1 MSEVSKELTA
11 RINLLQRSDTLTDI
25 INQAYLLNA
34 PYEVIEPFVKQI
46 DELTIKY
53 NQEPLSIIQ

>member
-34 PYEVIEPFVKQI
+34 PYEVI
-46 DELTIKY
+46 D
-53 NQEPLSIIQ
+53 PL